1 MNVPVLVLKDSMSSC
16 DAVQL
21 SWQTEDGNNTLKG
34 VCDKLKGLWEVRVFS
49 PFMKRK
55 RLKESAETRVNHTK
69 QYDSGEDKKHDLF
82 CWNHTENCSMGCLRS
97 QARVPPIL
105 RERKAVPCMS
115 VKFSLQTLHYGP
127 WMLGSWNMPRFG
139 SCSENLRNKLPQ
151 DSLDSGEA
159 TLFMVKRGLVKQANK
174 QSKKSL
180 DQQASSF
187 FFKFY
192 YFFNFYFFNSNSN
205 KRVW

>member
-1 MNVPVLVLKDSMSSC
+1 MSSC

-49 PFMKRK
+49 PFMKSK

-105 RERKAVPCMS
+105 RERKAVPRMS

-127 WMLGSWNMPRFG
+127 WMLGSWNAPRFG

-180 DQQASSF
+180 DQQASS
-187 FFKFY
+187 
-192 YFFNFYFFNSNSN
+192 
-205 KRVW
+205 